1 MKALVI
7 ITALLISCIATVAH
21 TQMTT
26 TTNATMK
33 KVTVFFTGAQIQHES
48 QLDLQA
54 GKQEIIFEKLTD
66 FVDPNTVQVKAIG
79 DLTILS
85 VRTRKNYEDLKIGSE
100 QMKNL
105 NEKRKSLKANDGK
118 LRDEYTILETDKN
131 LLMRNRDLKGNND
144 GLKISELKE
153 AYDFM
158 HQKLSEITTRQSTI
172 ESELEDLQ
180 KKMNQLEQEIISQR
194 SKPVINYSEI
204 VVEIDVEKPTA
215 ASFVVNYISPR
226 ATWKPYYDMRSD
238 GIGKPVRL
246 EAKANVSQTT
256 GIEWNNVDMV
266 LSTNDPYQN
275 AQEPIISPWK
285 IYYNNQ
291 PQTFRQAPRSIP
303 ATDFSGEKVR
313 GEVIDASTGEPMPF
327 TKVAFYTNSAINTVT
342 DFDGKFEITVPK
354 GESYLNASYVGYIEQ
369 NLNISAAYLKFF
381 LVPNGLDISTLKIE
395 EYAQGQ
401 TGYAYAWNSS
411 NSSSTRNVQGA
422 LAAKELTVSMEVI
435 KPKLIQKRAL
445 RRSRT
450 ANASAYDDY
459 DGKDED
465 NFKGS
470 GSKSREEEKGEGRYD
485 NNGNAKNAKIIT
497 EKKDLR
503 MEYSIVS
510 KMSIPTDGMDHRV
523 SIAAYDLNANY
534 EYHVIPKMDAS
545 VYLAAQVTGWEKL
558 NLMSGESNIYFDGT
572 FMGKSYLDVN
582 STKDTLS
589 FSFGK
594 DNKISVDRTRIKEKS
609 SSNTIGKRQK
619 FEVTWEIKI
628 KNNGA
633 AMIPLIVKD
642 QYPISNYKD
651 IKVKQGELVN
661 GKIEKNTAI
670 ISWSFKNGITGSE
683 TLNFNYKVD
692 YRKGKKLYLE

>member
-1 MKALVI
+1 MVRRKSIFICLF
-7 ITALLISCIATVAH
+7 ATFSLFAQKEV
-21 TQMTT
+21 TS
-26 TTNATMK
+26 NAEMN
-33 KVTVFFTGAQIQHES
+33 KVTVFFTGAQIQHEDK
-48 QLDLQA
+48 LELKP
-54 GKQEIIFEKLTD
+54 GKQEIVFQKLTD
-66 FVDPNTVQVKAIG
+66 FIDPNTVQVKAQG

-85 VRTRKNYEDLKIGSE
+85 VRTRKNYEDLKIGNE
-100 QMKNL
+100 QMKSL
-105 NEKRKSLKANDGK
+105 NEKREALKSNDQT

-131 LLMRNRDLKGNND
+131 LLMRNRDLKGYND
-144 GLKISELKE
+144 GLKMSELKE
-153 AYDFM
+153 AYAFM
-158 HQKLSEITTRQSTI
+158 HQKLTEITTRQSAI
-172 ESELEDLQ
+172 ENELEDLQ

-204 VVEIDVEKPTA
+204 VVEIDVQNETA
-215 ASFVVNYISPR
+215 ASFIINYISPR

-246 EAKANVSQTT
+246 EAKANVSQST
-256 GIEWNNVDMV
+256 GIEWKEVDMI

-275 AQEPIISPWK
+275 AQEPTLNPWY
-285 IYYNNQ
+285 IFYNNQ
-291 PQTFRQAPRSIP
+291 PQTFRQAARSIP
-303 ATDFSGEKVR
+303 TTDFSGEKVR

-327 TKVAFYTNSAINTVT
+327 TKVAIYGNTAVNVVT
-342 DFDGKFEITVPK
+342 DFDGKFEITIPK
-354 GESYLNASYVGYIEQ
+354 GATYLNASYVGYTEQ

-381 LVPNGLDISTLKIE
+381 MAPIGVDISTLKIYDTE
-395 EYAQGQ
+395 GENGTYFWDAPEIASEGV
-401 TGYAYAWNSS
+401 YS
-411 NSSSTRNVQGA
+411 NSTTTQSYKTVITREDISRMP
-422 LAAKELTVSMEVI
+422 AKVLLMR
-435 KPKLIQKRAL
+435 K
-445 RRSRT
+445 RT
-450 ANASAYDDY
+450 ANASAYDD
-459 DGKDED
+459 DDED
-465 NFKGS
+465 EKFTIFDKKS
-470 GSKSREEEKGEGRYD
+470 ESKDRERASYD
-485 NNGNAKNAKIIT
+485 TVISSKTASIVQA
-497 EKKDLR
+497 KKDLR
-503 MEYSIVS
+503 VEYAIAS

-523 SIAAYDLNANY
+523 SIAAYDLNASY

-642 QYPISNYKD
+642 QFPISNNKD
-651 IKVKQGELVN
+651 IKVKQGEIVK
-661 GKIEKNTAI
+661 GKIEKNTSI
-670 ISWSFKNGITGSE
+670 ITWSFINGITSSE

-692 YRKGKKLYLE
+692 YRKGRTLYLE

>member
-1 MKALVI
+1 MKVRKSIFICLFASFSLFSQKEV
-7 ITALLISCIATVAH
+7 SVVAE
-21 TQMTT
+21 
-26 TTNATMK
+26 MK
-33 KVTVFFTGAQIQHES
+33 KVTVFFTGAQIQHEGK
-48 QLDLQA
+48 LDLKT
-54 GKQEIIFEKLTD
+54 GKQEIVFQKLTD
-66 FVDPNTVQVKAIG
+66 FIDPNTVQVKAQG

-100 QMKNL
+100 QMKSL
-105 NEKRKSLKANDGK
+105 NEKRKALKSNDQT

-131 LLMRNRDLKGNND
+131 LLMRNRDLKGNSD
-144 GLKISELKE
+144 GLKMSELKE
-153 AYDFM
+153 AYAFM
-158 HQKLSEITTRQSTI
+158 HQKLTEITTRQSAI
-172 ESELEDLQ
+172 QNELEDLQ

-204 VVEIDVEKPTA
+204 VVEIDVQKETS
-215 ASFVVNYISPR
+215 ASFIINYISPR

-256 GIEWNNVDMV
+256 GIEWKDIDMV

-275 AQEPIISPWK
+275 AQEPTMNPWY

-291 PQTFRQAPRSIP
+291 PQTFRQAARSIP

-327 TKVAFYTNSAINTVT
+327 TKVAIYGNTTINVVT
-342 DFDGKFEITVPK
+342 DFDGKFEMTIPK
-354 GESYLNASYVGYIEQ
+354 GATYLNASYVGYIEQ
-369 NLNISAAYLKFF
+369 NLNISSAYLKFF
-381 LVPNGLDISTLKIE
+381 MAPIGVDISTLKINDVE
-395 EYAQGQ
+395 GQ
-401 TGYAYAWNSS
+401 NGTYFWDAPEIVSEGIYS
-411 NSSSTRNVQGA
+411 NSTENQSYKTVVTKEDISRMP
-422 LAAKELTVSMEVI
+422 AKVLDYYEDEKSAI
-435 KPKLIQKRAL
+435 FDKRAGTKD
-445 RRSRT
+445 RERTKYQMRSQEQT
-450 ANASAYDDY
+450 INT
-459 DGKDED
+459 
-465 NFKGS
+465 
-470 GSKSREEEKGEGRYD
+470 SKPV
-485 NNGNAKNAKIIT
+485 AIVQV
-497 EKKDLR
+497 KKDLR
-503 MEYSIVS
+503 VEYAIAS

-523 SIAAYDLNANY
+523 SISTYDLNASY

-558 NLMSGESNIYFDGT
+558 NLMNGESNIYFDGT

-609 SSNTIGKRQK
+609 SYNTIGKRQK

-633 AMIPLIVKD
+633 AMIPLILKD

-651 IKVKQGELVN
+651 IKVKQGELVK
-661 GKIEKNTAI
+661 GKIEKNTSI
-670 ISWSFKNGITGSE
+670 ITWSFINGITGSE

-692 YRKGKKLYLE
+692 YRKGRTLYLE